1 MLWRVEGGNKST
13 LIYSEDKKR
22 IEAMQGRI
30 TAIAFDNFV
39 IKVLNNSRL
48 ILGEF

>member
-22 IEAMQGRI
+22 IETMQGRT
-30 TAIAFDNFV
+30 TAYASNNLV
-39 IKVLNNSRL
+39 IKVLNISRL

>member
-22 IEAMQGRI
+22 IETMQGRT
-30 TAIAFDNFV
+30 TAFAFDNPV
-39 IKVLNNSRL
+39 IKVLINSRL